1 MKRLA
6 RISLK
11 MIEKSILSRKET
23 IENSKNE
30 ACTKIPARKK
40 RQKSLVSIS
49 ASLDLLDSKTTE
61 KKKKISRNLK
71 R

>member
-6 RISLK
+6 RINLK

-40 RQKSLVSIS
+40 RQKS
-49 ASLDLLDSKTTE
+49 
-61 KKKKISRNLK
+61 
-71 R
+71 